1 MARRM
6 LGKVASCVDS
16 DSHAMLGSTAAHASA
31 TPAPD
36 LNTGPRV
43 ECMRSFLQA
52 AALDRYGE
60 VETDLRGGDVD
71 SENPES
77 GSASRSD
84 LLTIERQRR
93 QLLEARLA
101 AALEANAT
109 LRREKLEL
117 ASLLAATSSQLRSAQ
132 RSRDELRRHQVE
144 ATSLDSAVRAA
155 VSRRSL
161 LSSQAMCQ
169 QLKARLGL
177 LDDQIASLRAAG
189 AKGDVDVGGDGDH
202 CAAGASCSPSSPP
215 PRAARGRASEAPT
228 CALTDAAPSRSPN
241 ERVVARFATDVSSP
255 ERQVLLDLDASERS
269 AVVRELLALAAGL
282 TRPAAASPVKHTGQ
296 NP

>member
-1 MARRM
+1 
-6 LGKVASCVDS
+6 
-16 DSHAMLGSTAAHASA
+16 
-31 TPAPD
+31 
-36 LNTGPRV
+36 
-43 ECMRSFLQA
+43 MRSALEA

-71 SENPES
+71 GEKPES
-77 GSASRSD
+77 GASRSD

-101 AALEANAT
+101 AAMEANAT

-117 ASLLAATSSQLRSAQ
+117 TSLLAANSAQLRSAQ

-155 VSRRSL
+155 ISRRSL
-161 LSSQAMCQ
+161 HASQAMCQ
-169 QLKARLGL
+169 QLRARLGL
-177 LDDQIASLRAAG
+177 LDDQIASLRAPAHS
-189 AKGDVDVGGDGDH
+189 KGGSISGNDGGHSAVSD
-202 CAAGASCSPSSPP
+202 GASCSPSSPP
-215 PRAARGRASEAPT
+215 PRAGRGQASKVPT
-228 CALTDAAPSRSPN
+228 SSAVPSLSPN
-241 ERVVARFATDVSSP
+241 AHVIARFATDVSSP

-282 TRPAAASPVKHTGQ
+282 TRPAPANSPTKHTGQ
-296 NP
+296 EPWVHL

>member
-1 MARRM
+1 MEHSSARKRHGGA
-6 LGKVASCVDS
+6 LG
-16 DSHAMLGSTAAHASA
+16 
-31 TPAPD
+31 
-36 LNTGPRV
+36 LNTDHTYS
-43 ECMRSFLQA
+43 MRSFLQA

-71 SENPES
+71 SEKPES
-77 GSASRSD
+77 GASRSD

-169 QLKARLGL
+169 QLKARVGL

-282 TRPAAASPVKHTGQ
+282 TRPVAASPVKHTGQ
-296 NP
+296 DP

>member
-1 MARRM
+1 
-6 LGKVASCVDS
+6 
-16 DSHAMLGSTAAHASA
+16 
-31 TPAPD
+31 
-36 LNTGPRV
+36 
-43 ECMRSFLQA
+43 MRSALQA

-60 VETDLRGGDVD
+60 VETDLRGGDAD
-71 SENPES
+71 GEKPES
-77 GSASRSD
+77 GGASRSD

-117 ASLLAATSSQLRSAQ
+117 TSLLAATSSQLRSAQ

-161 LSSQAMCQ
+161 LSAQAMCQ
-169 QLKARLGL
+169 QLRARVGL
-177 LDDQIASLRAAG
+177 LDDQIASLRAG
-189 AKGDVDVGGDGDH
+189 AKSKGDVDVGEDGGSG
-202 CAAGASCSPSSPP
+202 AADGGTTCSPSSPP
-215 PRAARGRASEAPT
+215 PRAGRGRASEVPT
-228 CALTDAAPSRSPN
+228 CALADAAPSRSPN
-241 ERVVARFATDVSSP
+241 AHVVARFATDVSSP

-269 AVVRELLALAAGL
+269 AVVRELLSIAAGL
-282 TRPAAASPVKHTGQ
+282 TRPVAMSSPVKHTGQ
-296 NP
+296 DP